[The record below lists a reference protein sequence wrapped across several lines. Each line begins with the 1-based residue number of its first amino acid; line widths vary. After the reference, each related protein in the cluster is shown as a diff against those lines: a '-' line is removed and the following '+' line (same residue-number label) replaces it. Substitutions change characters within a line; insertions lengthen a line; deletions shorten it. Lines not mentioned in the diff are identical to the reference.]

1 MNGNDKCYKCTKRK
15 IGCHDRCPD
24 YTPKDYS
31 KYSSEWIYDDYLTQ
45 AKSRMK
51 KERNLFRRGIRSET

>member
-24 YTPKDYS
+24 YTMKDYDE
-31 KYSSEWIYDDYLTQ
+31 YSDKWIYDDYLAQ
-45 AKSRMK
+45 AKCRMK
-51 KERNLFRRGIRSET
+51 KAKGLFKRGVRND